1 MKKTRSNQ
9 IVYWPNDIIRSGSH
23 EYTKFRDG
31 LESEERK
38 ASITIA
44 HAITGIFRNF
54 PTKLTPDFTED
65 LLQVRRN
72 INSLEG
78 ELKTATDRK
87 SIKAARKKYS
97 LDYRDIHDAKQKLT
111 PELAEEC
118 IEHCCRKFLED
129 VRNYRFVVLSQKNF
143 IPRIEEGDERG
154 SDSEEESSTKWRDRV
169 GSSSSTSP
177 ASSLSSLGSKGSN
190 DLNGSGS
197 VRK

>member
-1 MKKTRSNQ
+1 MKKANPTQ
-9 IVYWPNDIIRSGSH
+9 IVYYPRDVVRGTLD
-23 EYTKFRDG
+23 EYAIFRDG
-31 LESEERK
+31 LTKDDRMTSVK
-38 ASITIA
+38 IA
-44 HAITGIFRNF
+44 LAITEIFRKF
-54 PTKLTPDFTED
+54 PTKLTSDFTYD

-72 INSLEG
+72 INSLEE
-78 ELKTATDRK
+78 ELKLATDRK

-97 LDYRDIHDAKQKLT
+97 LEYRELHDAKQKLT
-111 PELAEEC
+111 PELAEKC

-129 VRNYRFVVLSQKNF
+129 VRNYKFVVLSQKNF

-190 DLNGSGS
+190 DFNGSGS

>member
-1 MKKTRSNQ
+1 MKLMEADEKTRSDQ
-9 IVYWPNDIIRSGSH
+9 IVYWPNDILLRSGSH

-38 ASITIA
+38 ASIAIA

-72 INSLEG
+72 INSLEE

-87 SIKAARKKYS
+87 STKKVLKKYS
-97 LDYRDIHDAKQKLT
+97 IEYEHIHNEKQKLT

-118 IEHCCRKFLED
+118 IEHCFEKFRED
-129 VRNYRFVVLSQKNF
+129 VRNYKFIALKQKNF
-143 IPRIEEGDERG
+143 LPRIDEEERE
-154 SDSEEESSTKWRDRV
+154 SDSKEESSTKWRDRV
-169 GSSSSTSP
+169 GSGKFNISRIFILFT
-177 ASSLSSLGSKGSN
+177 
-190 DLNGSGS
+190 
-197 VRK
+197 